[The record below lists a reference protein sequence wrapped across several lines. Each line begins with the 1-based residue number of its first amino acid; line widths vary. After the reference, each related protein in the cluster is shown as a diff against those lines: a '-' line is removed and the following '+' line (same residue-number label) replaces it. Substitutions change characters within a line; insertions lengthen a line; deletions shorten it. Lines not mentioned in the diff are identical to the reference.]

1 MAAIGETMDNTNAF
15 RGLNFRVR
23 PRRIPARVLI
33 VGAAF
38 LVFTLTWWVVPNG
51 AFYWL
56 FSPILLMLVWV
67 ASYGWR
73 PAVARLIEFLQFL
86 EER

>member
-1 MAAIGETMDNTNAF
+1 
-15 RGLNFRVR
+15 
-23 PRRIPARVLI
+23 
-33 VGAAF
+33 
-38 LVFTLTWWVVPNG
+38 
-51 AFYWL
+51 
-56 FSPILLMLVWV
+56 MLVWV